1 MFPISVNDSGQ
12 ATSGATANLGGG
24 VTFGSMGSG
33 KHTTGAA
40 VPPWVWAVAAV
51 AAALLILPRRR
62 KG

>member
-1 MFPISVNDSGQ
+1 MFPINVSDASP
-12 ATSGATANLGGG
+12 TSSGATANLGGG

-51 AAALLILPRRR
+51 AAALLLMRRR